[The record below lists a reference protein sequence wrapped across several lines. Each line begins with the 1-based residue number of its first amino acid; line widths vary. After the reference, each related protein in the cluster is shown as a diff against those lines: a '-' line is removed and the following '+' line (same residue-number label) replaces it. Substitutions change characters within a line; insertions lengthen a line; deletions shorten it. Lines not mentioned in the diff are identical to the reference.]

1 MNNYVTVKKE
11 NGETIKIEIIL
22 AFRVEETK
30 KEYIAYTMNDD
41 EKSEV
46 GMVLISEIDPQ
57 TNKIIK
63 IPESDKEIVL
73 KYYEEAKNA
82 VLEDK

>member
-41 EKSEV
+41 EKSEI

-82 VLEDK
+82 VLEEE